1 MNDISK
7 LLLLFGF
14 IFLLIILSSTILGAM
29 YNINEGNVAI
39 IKIHSSIGIDDSLIM
54 GDIGSD
60 SIINMIKSAENNPN
74 VLAIVLSI
82 NSPGGTVIAS
92 KEVAE
97 YINRVNKTVVAWIR
111 DTGASGA
118 YLIASACDY
127 IVADSLSSV
136 GSIGATMAYVSINGT
151 LEKYGA
157 TYNSLSSGELK
168 DMGSIFKDLGD
179 KEKEIFF
186 DIINESFNYFIEFVG
201 EKRNLTENSINI
213 ISDGRIVSG
222 KKAFELGLIDELGSM
237 KQISNYLESINI
249 SEINAY
255 YINEEDDFDFSS
267 ILGFKSDLAYPVF
280 E

>member
-7 LLLLFGF
+7 LFLLFGF
-14 IFLLIILSSTILGAM
+14 IFLLIILSSTVLGAI
-29 YNINEGNVAI
+29 YNIDEGNVAI
-39 IKIHSSIGIDDSLIM
+39 IKIHSSIGIDDSLFS

-60 SIINMIKSAENNPN
+60 SIINMIKNAENNPN
-74 VLAIVLSI
+74 VQAIVLSI

-97 YINRVNKTVVAWIR
+97 YVNGVNKTVVAWIR
-111 DTGASGA
+111 DIGASGA

-157 TYNSLSSGELK
+157 VYNSLSSGELK
-168 DMGSIFKDLGD
+168 DMGSIFKDLD
-179 KEKEIFF
+179 DAEKGIFL
-186 DIINESFNYFIEFVG
+186 DIINESFNYFIGFVS
-201 EKRNLTENSINI
+201 EKRNLTESSVNI

-237 KQISNYLESINI
+237 EQISNYLESMNI

-255 YINEEDDFDFSS
+255 YINGEDDFDFSS
-267 ILGFKSDLAYPVF
+267 ILGFRSDLAYPVF